1 MQSMFKTPLPKTR
14 SFLFSMEQIITDK
27 QQLVN
32 LYMKMHEKLKKEG
45 VIKVSIKSMKTKTNE
60 QLGYYWSAVV
70 PTITKELNERGLA
83 SAMLTEADVNEVLNR
98 KFFTENVVIDGEML
112 SLPRSKAEATKEE
125 MSKFLEDVLMWASNM
140 EIDVPP
146 PLMEDVF

>member
-1 MQSMFKTPLPKTR
+1 
-14 SFLFSMEQIITDK
+14 MEQIITDK

-98 KFFTENVVIDGEML
+98 KFFTENVVIDGEMQ